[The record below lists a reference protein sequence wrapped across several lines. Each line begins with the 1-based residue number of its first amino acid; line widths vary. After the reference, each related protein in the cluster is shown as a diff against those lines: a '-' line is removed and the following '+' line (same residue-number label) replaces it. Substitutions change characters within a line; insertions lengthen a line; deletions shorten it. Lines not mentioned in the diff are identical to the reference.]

1 MLPEYNNAVTINTE
15 VLPSKTFAAGES
27 EAVMIDNLE
36 AVKQAVEIILDVNRY
51 ESPILPWSFGNEM
64 RNLIGEPMDFA
75 AIESERYIKEALKQ
89 DDRITDVVDFE
100 FTDNGGAL
108 LASYRVVTIYGDFT
122 RETEVSL

>member
-1 MLPEYNNAVTINTE
+1 MLPEYNNAVTIDTE
-15 VLPSKTFAAGES
+15 VLPSKTFSIDENAG
-27 EAVMIDNLE
+27 MIDNLE

-64 RNLIGEPMDFA
+64 RNLIGKPMNFA

-100 FTDNGGAL
+100 FTENGGAL
-108 LASYRVVTIYGDFT
+108 LASYRVVTIYGDYT

>member
-1 MLPEYNNAVTINTE
+1 MLPEYNNVVTINTE
-15 VLPSKTFAAGES
+15 VLPSKTFSIAENAG
-27 EAVMIDNLE
+27 MIDELE

-89 DDRITDVVDFE
+89 DDRITDVIDFE
-100 FTDNGGAL
+100 YTEDGNKL
-108 LASYRVVTIYGDFT
+108 LTSYRVVTIYGDFT

>member
-15 VLPSKTFAAGES
+15 VLPSKTFSIAENAG
-27 EAVMIDNLE
+27 MIDELE
-36 AVKQAVEIILDVNRY
+36 AVKQAVEIILDVNRF

-89 DDRITDVVDFE
+89 DDRITDVIDFE
-100 FTDNGGAL
+100 FAENGGAL
-108 LASYRVVTIYGDFT
+108 LASYRVVTIYGDYT

>member
-1 MLPEYNNAVTINTE
+1 MLPEYSNAVTIDTE
-15 VLPSKTFAAGES
+15 VLPSKTFSIAENAG
-27 EAVMIDNLE
+27 MIDNLE

-89 DDRITDVVDFE
+89 DDRITAVVDFE
-100 FTDNGGAL
+100 FTENGGSL

>member
-1 MLPEYNNAVTINTE
+1 MLPEYSNAITIDTE
-15 VLPSKTFAAGES
+15 VLPSKTFSIDENAG
-27 EAVMIDNLE
+27 MINNLD
-36 AVKQAVEIILDVNRY
+36 AVKQAAEIILDVNRF

-89 DDRITDVVDFE
+89 DDRITDVIDFE

-108 LASYRVVTIYGDFT
+108 LASYRVTTIYGDFT

>member
-1 MLPEYNNAVTINTE
+1 MIPGGSEAIFAAVQEI
-15 VLPSKTFAAGES
+15 PSKTFPIGS
-27 EAVMIDNLE
+27 PGYIDNLE

-75 AIESERYIKEALKQ
+75 AIESERYVKEALKQ
-89 DDRITDVVDFE
+89 DDRITDVIDFE
-100 FTDNGGAL
+100 FTESGGAL
-108 LASYRVVTIYGDFT
+108 LASYRVVTIYGDYT

>member
-15 VLPSKTFAAGES
+15 VLPSKTFSIAENSG
-27 EAVMIDNLE
+27 MIDNLE

-51 ESPILPWSFGNEM
+51 ESPLLPWSFGNEM
-64 RNLIGEPMDFA
+64 RNLIGQPMDFA
-75 AIESERYIKEALKQ
+75 AIESERYIKEALVQ
-89 DDRITDVVDFE
+89 DDRIIDVIDFE
-100 FTDNGGAL
+100 FTENGGAL

>member
-1 MLPEYNNAVTINTE
+1 MLPEYNNAVTIDTE
-15 VLPSKTFAAGES
+15 VLPSKTFSIAENSG
-27 EAVMIDNLE
+27 MIDNLE

-75 AIESERYIKEALKQ
+75 AIESERYIKEALVQ
-89 DDRITDVVDFE
+89 DDRITDVVNFE
-100 FTDNGGAL
+100 YTEDGGAL
-108 LASYRVVTIYGDFT
+108 LAEFRVVTIYGDFT

>member
-15 VLPSKTFAAGES
+15 VLPSKTFSIDENSG
-27 EAVMIDNLE
+27 MIDNLE
-36 AVKQAVEIILDVNRY
+36 AVKQAVEIILDVNRF

-89 DDRITDVVDFE
+89 DDRITDVIDFE
-100 FTDNGGAL
+100 FIEDGNKL

>member
-1 MLPEYNNAVTINTE
+1 MLPEYNYAVAINTE
-15 VLPSKTFAAGES
+15 VLPSKTFSIAENAG
-27 EAVMIDNLE
+27 MIDELE

-75 AIESERYIKEALKQ
+75 AIESERYIKEALVQ
-89 DDRITDVVDFE
+89 DDRIIDVIDFE
-100 FTDNGGAL
+100 FTENGNKL
-108 LASYRVVTIYGDFT
+108 LASYRVVTVYGDFT

>member
-1 MLPEYNNAVTINTE
+1 MLPEYNNAVTIDTE
-15 VLPSKTFAAGES
+15 VLPSKTFSIDENAG
-27 EAVMIDNLE
+27 MIDNLE
-36 AVKQAVEIILDVNRY
+36 AVKQAVDIILDVNRF

-100 FTDNGGAL
+100 FTENGGAL

>member
-1 MLPEYNNAVTINTE
+1 MIPGGSEAIFAAVQEI
-15 VLPSKTFAAGES
+15 PSKTFPIGS
-27 EAVMIDNLE
+27 SGYIDNLE
-36 AVKQAVEIILDVNRY
+36 AVKQAVEIILDVNRF

-100 FTDNGGAL
+100 FTENGGAL
-108 LASYRVVTIYGDFT
+108 LASYRVVTIYGDYT

>member
-15 VLPSKTFAAGES
+15 VLPSKTFSIAENAG
-27 EAVMIDNLE
+27 MIDNLE
-36 AVKQAVEIILDVNRY
+36 AVKQAVEIILDVNRF

-100 FTDNGGAL
+100 FTENGGAL
-108 LASYRVVTIYGDFT
+108 LASYRVVTIYGDYT

>member
-1 MLPEYNNAVTINTE
+1 MLPEYSNVVTIDTE
-15 VLPSKTFAAGES
+15 VLPSKTFSIAENAG
-27 EAVMIDNLE
+27 MIDNLE

-108 LASYRVVTIYGDFT
+108 LASYRVTTIYGDFT